1 MVNRIL
7 LKIENVS
14 DTRLEDIFENGQC
27 FRWKALENDGKR
39 NVSYIGVYN
48 ERVYIIKEVVDSGG
62 KDKKDEEKITLDVC
76 IYLKKSEDK
85 NEKVEKEILYEY
97 LDLNRDY
104 FKIKKDILE
113 KTKDT
118 AGALEVKEAISYGKG
133 IRILK
138 QDILETTISFIISA
152 NNNIPRIKKSVEY
165 TFPKIDK
172 LVKLTEEDFKNA
184 GTGFRAKRLVDTI
197 RKIKD
202 GFLENTEN
210 LSDEQ
215 LYEKLIQLDGVGPK
229 VANCIMLFGY
239 NRLDSF
245 PIDVWVKRVMHE
257 VFFKGEEEKDVT
269 NDRIMNIVKDI
280 KNRGIMQQYL
290 FYWRRERG

>member
-39 NVSYIGVYN
+39 NISYIGAYN
-48 ERVYIIKEVVDSGG
+48 ERIYIIKEVIDSGG
-62 KDKKDEEKITLDVC
+62 KDNKDEEKITLDVC

-118 AGALEVKEAISYGKG
+118 VGALEVKEAISYGKG

-152 NNNIPRIKKSVEY
+152 NNNIPRIKKIY
-165 TFPKIDK
+165 
-172 LVKLTEEDFKNA
+172 FKNIW
-184 GTGFRAKRLVDTI
+184 K
-197 RKIKD
+197 
-202 GFLENTEN
+202 
-210 LSDEQ
+210 
-215 LYEKLIQLDGVGPK
+215 
-229 VANCIMLFGY
+229 
-239 NRLDSF
+239 
-245 PIDVWVKRVMHE
+245 
-257 VFFKGEEEKDVT
+257 
-269 NDRIMNIVKDI
+269 
-280 KNRGIMQQYL
+280 KN
-290 FYWRRERG
+290 